1 MADKRKGIYFDG
13 KDRIS
18 CHVKKM
24 RDKNT
29 RIVLDDGTEKLV
41 DSKSVTVEE
50 KISTDAPERMIP
62 TTPLEVF
69 YRPLRELNGSKQEQ
83 FQILYELL
91 EKPHGPKGAM
101 FLTELFRRSVRHSD
115 FYSNITETFC
125 PTRKGRVTTESPFAD
140 DLVEKLKQNKM
151 IHVGSHKLEYVDYEI
166 FPFRTTLGCEES
178 GEPATHAG
186 SGGMDLLLGSDLNGV
201 LPSVGEI
208 KAGTENVGP
217 TFALVQSLMYSAQ
230 LATRAQ
236 FLRLKKHYSGCF
248 GSINT
253 DQPRVDVIVFLEV
266 DERLNQQDL
275 QYALSLAQEVGNLL
289 ASYIRQIVFL
299 SCRITDDVISCE
311 VMKPK

>member
-24 RDKNT
+24 GDKNT

-101 FLTELFRRSVRHSD
+101 FLAELFRRSVRHSD
-115 FYSNITETFC
+115 FYSNITEMFY
-125 PTRKGRVTTESPFAD
+125 PTRKGRVATKSPFAD
-140 DLVEKLKQNKM
+140 DLVEKKQKSKT
-151 IHVGSHKLEYVDYEI
+151 IQVGSRKLEYVDYEI

-178 GEPATHAG
+178 GKPATRAG
-186 SGGMDLLLGSDLNGV
+186 SGGMDLLLASDDNGV
-201 LPSVGEI
+201 LPGVGEV
-208 KAGTENVGP
+208 KAGTEHVGP

-236 FLRLKKHYSGCF
+236 FLRLKKHYPGCF
-248 GSINT
+248 DAINA
-253 DQPRVDVIVFLEV
+253 DQPKVDVIVFLEV
-266 DERLNQQDL
+266 DRRLNQQDL
-275 QYALSLAQEVGNLL
+275 QYALSLGGEVGRILS
-289 ASYIRQIVFL
+289 AHIRHIAFL
-299 SCRITDDVISCE
+299 SCRIVGDAISCE
-311 VMKPK
+311 VVKRQ